1 MADYRTTTTKENGGT
16 RITSGNMT
24 ATEAARMQKERK
36 DEEGLSVEDK
46 AAAASAKLDKETS
59 AKKRFDA
66 MQQQLVSGAV
76 KDMTLE
82 QQEAFIAEYKK
93 LKDMYSFAQG
103 GKACRGRKAMGSA
116 EKS

>member
-1 MADYRTTTTKENGGT
+1 RTTTTKENGGT

-59 AKKRFDA
+59 AKKDLMLCNNNCFWCSKRHDTRA
-66 MQQQLVSGAV
+66 TRG
-76 KDMTLE
+76 
-82 QQEAFIAEYKK
+82 IR
-93 LKDMYSFAQG
+93 
-103 GKACRGRKAMGSA
+103 CRIKN
-116 EKS
+116 